1 MSETGVYYQ
10 EAVARRSPPDPLN
23 LCVYATVALLTWL
36 LGPIALT
43 GFAALGFLAYWRA
56 RRAGLLRSKCWL
68 RDTRLVL
75 AYLAV
80 LSVVGVLAST
90 PLL

>member
-1 MSETGVYYQ
+1 MSDTGVYYE
-10 EAVARRSPPDPLN
+10 EAIARQPHHDPLN

-56 RRAGLLRSKCWL
+56 RRNGLLRSRCLL

-80 LSVVGVLAST
+80 LVAIGIVAMT

>member
-1 MSETGVYYQ
+1 MSDTGVYYE
-10 EAVARRSPPDPLN
+10 EANARRAPHDPLN

-36 LGPIALT
+36 IGPLALT
-43 GFAALGFLAYWRA
+43 GFAALGFLAYLRA
-56 RRAGLLRSKCWL
+56 RREGLLRSKCWL

-75 AYLAV
+75 AYLAALV
-80 LSVVGVLAST
+80 VVGVLAST